1 MFCRISGILE
11 VSIGHAVMADA
22 FEMGLSNAVAA
33 YLRVLAASS
42 QADDANFSC

>member
-1 MFCRISGILE
+1 
-11 VSIGHAVMADA
+11 MADA